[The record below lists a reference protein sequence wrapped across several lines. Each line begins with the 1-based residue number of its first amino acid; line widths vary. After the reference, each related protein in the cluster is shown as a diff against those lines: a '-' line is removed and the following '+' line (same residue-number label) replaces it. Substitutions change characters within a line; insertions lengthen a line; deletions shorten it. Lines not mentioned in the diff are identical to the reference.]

1 MSASSG
7 LSGDKPVT
15 IFPRSP
21 CETLHHRRGSF
32 VSDTMTTGSRR
43 DSGDP
48 VRIFPAQP
56 PARGPCAA
64 RQALPGAD
72 NSPRLG
78 PYHIYASGPRAP
90 HAQREDEPK
99 LEHARAESEQG
110 QALPLQPTRRTPPES
125 SYPHISLNGANLTR
139 RAQTQDISMDS
150 DLVQRSIISA
160 PFDNSYGS
168 RNIRARHDYKDTGAS
183 RSRSSPPRR
192 TPSPPRDYRLH
203 QNTRGRSPQRSCS
216 PHRHPDHGRIP
227 HPAGSRLAG
236 GGGGIYAPGPQGQ
249 HAA

>member
-1 MSASSG
+1 MSHRAISFCTTSPHWFSALPLFDLRSAVSCRIIPAIITMSASSG

-15 IFPRSP
+15 IFPRSH
-21 CETLHHRRGSF
+21 CETLHRRRDSS
-32 VSDTMTTGSRR
+32 VDDTMTTGSRR

-139 RAQTQDISMDS
+139 RAQTQDIS
-150 DLVQRSIISA
+150 RSA
-160 PFDNSYGS
+160 TFF
-168 RNIRARHDYKDTGAS
+168 
-183 RSRSSPPRR
+183 
-192 TPSPPRDYRLH
+192 
-203 QNTRGRSPQRSCS
+203 
-216 PHRHPDHGRIP
+216 
-227 HPAGSRLAG
+227 
-236 GGGGIYAPGPQGQ
+236 
-249 HAA
+249 